1 MSENEVIPWFQ
12 EVNKVALPEGFGE
25 ATLRLL
31 DRVAGLCMSAGESA
45 SDVRHRILMQTD
57 RLARRIGPGIGIR
70 SPADLAAISG
80 LIGEIATILAVL
92 ARNCP
97 SQREE
102 GQS

>member
-1 MSENEVIPWFQ
+1 MEENEVVAWPQ
-12 EVNKVALPEGFGE
+12 ETDKVSLPKGFGE

-45 SDVRHRILMQTD
+45 VDVRHRIVMQTD
-57 RLARRIGPGIGIR
+57 RIARRIGPGIANHPPVDPIAV
-70 SPADLAAISG
+70 SE
-80 LIGEIATILAVL
+80 LIGETATILAVL

-97 SQREE
+97 SRREN